1 MTEESPC
8 PSTGY
13 DLSLNDCV
21 DCDFLYGLNQIGELA
36 RELVEFEFSYIT
48 GSGAIRSELYTISG
62 SLSGSLGELNILLN
76 QSFCY
81 TGCDGNPYP
90 RLGLEEGEILQQIYM
105 RDYNVKQAQKNLRGL
120 YDIGIESSIAEN
132 EAEWIE
138 LSEGDTTIRRSPGS
152 LANSASNRITLSK
165 DFKALSEAA
174 KDKIKDLVY
183 AYNMYGSQPR
193 QVAGDDAPISGRY

>member
-13 DLSLNDCV
+13 DLSIGDCV
-21 DCDFLYGLNQIGELA
+21 DCNFLDELNQIGGLA
-36 RELVEFEFSYIT
+36 RELLEFEFSYIT
-48 GSGAIRSELYTISG
+48 GSGAMRSELYTISG
-62 SLSGSLGELNILLN
+62 GLSGSLVELNVLLN
-76 QSFCY
+76 QSFVY

-105 RDYNVKQAQKNLRGL
+105 RDYNVKQAQKTLRGL
-120 YDIGIESSIAEN
+120 YDNNIESSIADN

-138 LSEGDTTIRRSPGS
+138 LTEGDTTIRRSPGS
-152 LANSASNRITLSK
+152 LSNSASNRMGMSK
-165 DFKALSEAA
+165 DFRALSEAA
-174 KDKIKDLVY
+174 KEKIKDLVY
-183 AYNMYGSQPR
+183 AYNMYGAQPR